1 MLAGP
6 AASGQLDLHSDRAR
20 RHSLDVSA
28 TQGQPVEAPTS
39 VRSAFDTRQP
49 APAKAGMRR
58 AWASMTKVVVWTKPE
73 GVGDSV
79 FGPPWPDAVSLV
91 ALAMKRQQ

>member
-6 AASGQLDLHSDRAR
+6 PALGQLDPHSDCPR

-58 AWASMTKVVVWTKPE
+58 AWASMTKVVVWTNPR
-73 GVGDSV
+73 
-79 FGPPWPDAVSLV
+79 VSGIPCLDRRGRM
-91 ALAMKRQQ
+91 L